1 LPQGRC
7 CEHLLF
13 DNLKDYKK
21 EGKECFIVSNG
32 IFDTTKGNLMQAGF
46 ISKDFPLPIEA
57 TNPDLDFHHNEFKGD
72 MDLAGLRAFLVE
84 KSGKDGVYMI
94 ILTITNNMYGGQPVS
109 MKNIKETR
117 KLCDEFGVPL
127 WIDGCRMNEN
137 AYFIQKYEEGYAG
150 KDVRDIIKEMF
161 SLCDGFHVSMKK
173 MLCSMGGVMQIGEGM
188 MARFP
193 GLNKTLKYRQIGNYS
208 NDSQGGLS
216 GRDLAACALALYEAS
231 S

>member
-1 LPQGRC
+1 
-7 CEHLLF
+7 
-13 DNLKDYKK
+13 
-21 EGKECFIVSNG
+21 
-32 IFDTTKGNLMQAGF
+32 
-46 ISKDFPLPIEA
+46 
-57 TNPDLDFHHNEFKGD
+57 

-84 KSGKDGVYMI
+84 KSGKEGVYMI
-94 ILTITNNMYGGQPVS
+94 ILTITNNIYGGQPVS
-109 MKNIKETR
+109 MQNIKETR

-137 AYFIQKYEEGYAG
+137 AFFIQKYEDGYAG
-150 KDVRDIIKEMF
+150 KDIRDIIKEMF
-161 SLCDGFHVSMKK
+161 SFCDGFHVSMKK

-188 MARFP
+188 LARFP

>member
-1 LPQGRC
+1 
-7 CEHLLF
+7 
-13 DNLKDYKK
+13 
-21 EGKECFIVSNG
+21 
-32 IFDTTKGNLMQAGF
+32 MQAGF

-57 TNPDLDFHHNEFKGD
+57 GNPDLDYRHNEFKGG
-72 MDLAGLRAFLVE
+72 MDLAGLRAFLVD

-94 ILTITNNMYGGQPVS
+94 ILTFTNNKYGGQPVS
-109 MKNIKETR
+109 MQNIKETR